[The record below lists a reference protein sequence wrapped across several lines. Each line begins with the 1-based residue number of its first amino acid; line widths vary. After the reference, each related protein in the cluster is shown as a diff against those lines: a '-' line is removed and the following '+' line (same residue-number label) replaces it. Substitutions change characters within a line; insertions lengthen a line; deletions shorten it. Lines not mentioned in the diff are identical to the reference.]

1 MEMEVIMTSPIQIQS
16 EQKFLRSIPWEAF
29 VNIATIVACTVYLV
43 GEIRQCN
50 ERTDKLYELY
60 VENQANLTDM
70 QRNIDQKFYDILKE
84 SKK

>member
-1 MEMEVIMTSPIQIQS
+1 MTAPVDIQNP
-16 EQKFLRSIPWEAF
+16 QKFLRFIPWEAF

-50 ERTDKLYELY
+50 ARTDKLYELY
-60 VENQANLTDM
+60 VENQMNLNDM